1 MWMAL
6 LIGFAGSLHCVGMCG
21 PLMLAIIPG
30 QRAWAYWLQYQGSRV
45 LAYGLMG
52 LFLGT
57 FGQGFALLGLQKIMS
72 ILAGSV
78 LLGMALNAS
87 RGLNLQLAWLD
98 QFQIRFHQWI
108 KSLLPIPKTPSP
120 FLLGLMNGF
129 LPCGLSYGAL
139 AGAWA
144 TAGAVQGFL
153 FMVLF
158 GLGTWPLLV
167 LLQFS
172 GHDLRHRLRGHWS
185 FLQVILLL
193 SAGLLLLYRG
203 FHGDFNWFSNQIR
216 PADFQCN

>member
-1 MWMAL
+1 MAL

-21 PLMLAIIPG
+21 PLMLAMIPG
-30 QRAWAYWLQYQGSRV
+30 QGAWAYWLQYQGSRI

-52 LFLGT
+52 LFLGSL
-57 FGQGFALLGLQKIMS
+57 GQGFAFLGLQKIMS
-72 ILAGSV
+72 IMAGV
-78 LLGMALNAS
+78 ILFGMALQAT
-87 RGLNLQLAWLD
+87 RGLNLKLAWLD
-98 QFQIRFHQWI
+98 QFQARLHQRF
-108 KSLLPIPKTPSP
+108 KSLLPISKAPSP

-158 GLGTWPLLV
+158 GLGTLPLLV

-172 GHDLRHRLRGHWS
+172 GHDLRRRLRGHWS

-203 FHGDFNWFSNQIR
+203 FQGDFNWFDSHVS
-216 PADFQCN
+216 PAELQCH

>member
-1 MWMAL
+1 MAL

-21 PLMLAIIPG
+21 PLMLAMIPG
-30 QRAWAYWLQYQGSRV
+30 QGAWAYWLQYQGSRI

-52 LFLGT
+52 LFLGSL
-57 FGQGFALLGLQKIMS
+57 GQGFAFLGLQKIMS
-72 ILAGSV
+72 IMAGV
-78 LLGMALNAS
+78 ILFGMALQAT
-87 RGLNLQLAWLD
+87 RGLNLKLAWLD
-98 QFQIRFHQWI
+98 QFQARLYQRF
-108 KSLLPIPKTPSP
+108 KSLLPISKAPSP

-158 GLGTWPLLV
+158 GLGTLPLLV

-172 GHDLRHRLRGHWS
+172 GHDLRRRLRGHWS

-203 FHGDFNWFSNQIR
+203 FQGDFNWYGSHVS
-216 PADFQCN
+216 PAELQCH

>member
-21 PLMLAIIPG
+21 PLMLAMIPG
-30 QRAWAYWLQYQGSRV
+30 QGAWAYWLQYQGSRI

-52 LFLGT
+52 LFLGSL
-57 FGQGFALLGLQKIMS
+57 GQGFAFLGLQKIMS
-72 ILAGSV
+72 IMAGV
-78 LLGMALNAS
+78 ILFGMALQAT
-87 RGLNLQLAWLD
+87 RGLNLKLAWLD
-98 QFQIRFHQWI
+98 QFQARLYQRF
-108 KSLLPIPKTPSP
+108 KSLLPISKAPSP

-158 GLGTWPLLV
+158 GLGTLPLLV

-172 GHDLRHRLRGHWS
+172 GHDLRRRLRGHWS

-203 FHGDFNWFSNQIR
+203 FQGDFNWYGSHVS
-216 PADFQCN
+216 PAELQCH

>member
-21 PLMLAIIPG
+21 PLMLAMIPG
-30 QRAWAYWLQYQGSRV
+30 QRAWVYWSQYQGSRI

-52 LFLGT
+52 LFLGSL
-57 FGQGFALLGLQKIMS
+57 GQGFAFLGLQKIMS
-72 ILAGSV
+72 ILAGLI

-87 RGLNLQLAWLD
+87 RGLNLSFDWLQGLQNGLHQLSK
-98 QFQIRFHQWI
+98 RFLQGT
-108 KSLLPIPKTPSP
+108 KTPSP
-120 FLLGLMNGF
+120 FFLGLMNGF

-144 TAGAVQGFL
+144 TAGAAEGFV

-158 GLGTWPLLV
+158 GLGTLPLLV
-167 LLQFS
+167 LLQLS

-203 FHGDFNWFSNQIR
+203 FQGDFSWFGNQVS
-216 PADFQCN
+216 PAELQCH

>member
-21 PLMLAIIPG
+21 PLMLAMIPG
-30 QRAWAYWLQYQGSRV
+30 QRAWGFWSTYQGARI
-45 LAYGLMG
+45 LAYGL
-52 LFLGT
+52 LGIILGSL
-57 FGQGFALLGLQKIMS
+57 GQGFAFLGLQKIMS
-72 ILAGSV
+72 ILAGMT
-78 LLGMALNAS
+78 LLIMAFNAW
-87 RGLNLQLAWLD
+87 RGLNMHLKWLD
-98 QFQIRFHQWI
+98 QFQTRLHRGLKKI
-108 KSLLPIPKTPSP
+108 LPLPKTPSA

-144 TAGAVQGFL
+144 TAGALQGFS

-158 GLGTWPLLV
+158 GLGTLPLLV

-172 GHDLRHRLRGHWS
+172 GHDLRRRLRGHWS
-185 FLQVILLL
+185 FLQMILLL

-203 FHGDFNWFSNQIR
+203 LHGDFNWFGATPPDPN
-216 PADFQCN
+216 FQCH